1 VTRGLLLAAVA
12 VALSTAPLVGPALA
26 KKPKAKMTAR
36 IDGKKFKGLK
46 IATSLIYATTSFS
59 VNTQT
64 RPKKGFSRALTV
76 NCGPGIDLRALPVPS
91 QPLPCFGIYQ
101 ITALRGGNQQ
111 TYIGPTQ
118 TMELVVESIVDT
130 RVTGTF
136 RGTLP
141 HSTDPAVPP
150 VSIEEGSFTAFYRD
164 TGV

>member
-1 VTRGLLLAAVA
+1 VTRRLLLAGLAAALVA
-12 VALSTAPLVGPALA
+12 GPMLQPALA
-26 KKPKAKMTAR
+26 KRQKAKMSAK

-46 IATSLIYATTSFS
+46 IATTILYATTSFS

-64 RPKKGFSRALTV
+64 KPKKGFSRALTV
-76 NCGPGIDLRALPVPS
+76 NCGPGIDLRALPIPS
-91 QPLPCFGIYQ
+91 QPLSCFGIYQ

-111 TYIGPTQ
+111 TYLGPTQ

-150 VSIEEGSFTAFYRD
+150 VTVEDGSFTAFIFD
-164 TGV
+164 VGV